1 MSFRADGAV
10 VRLSVMTRLLLPALA
25 LVGAV
30 AVTSSVVAAHPAGEA
45 RMRVGGPGTASQ
57 ERAAP
62 AAGAAGASDLDARPV
77 RPPMA
82 GQERSDR
89 TRWRW
94 PVSPRPAVLR
104 SFRAPVSDY
113 GAGHRGLDLEVADG
127 TPVVAVEAG
136 VVTHAGDVA
145 GRGTVTVAHAGGLS
159 STYEPLDPVVRA
171 GSVVAGGDLLGT
183 VRARDGPGHC
193 GSRPCLHLG
202 ARRGD
207 SYLDP
212 YPLLVGGRLALLPL
226 R

>member
-1 MSFRADGAV
+1 
-10 VRLSVMTRLLLPALA
+10 
-25 LVGAV
+25 
-30 AVTSSVVAAHPAGEA
+30 
-45 RMRVGGPGTASQ
+45 
-57 ERAAP
+57 
-62 AAGAAGASDLDARPV
+62 
-77 RPPMA
+77 
-82 GQERSDR
+82 
-89 TRWRW
+89 
-94 PVSPRPAVLR
+94 
-104 SFRAPVSDY
+104 VSDY
-113 GAGHRGLDLEVADG
+113 GAGHRGLDLKVADG

-183 VRARDGPGHC
+183 VRAHDGPGHC